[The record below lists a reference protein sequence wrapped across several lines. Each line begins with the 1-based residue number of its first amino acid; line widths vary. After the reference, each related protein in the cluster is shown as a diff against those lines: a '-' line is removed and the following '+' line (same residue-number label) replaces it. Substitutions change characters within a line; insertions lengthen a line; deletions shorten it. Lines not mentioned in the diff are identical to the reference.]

1 MRTRLAEYLQA
12 FLFSLHDFFNCLRSR
27 HVLNV
32 ERAAGDFCIVSVSP
46 DMTRF
51 TKCRGTI
58 VPGAIVLASLAN
70 QILLDYS
77 GDFPVFTMKRIDG
90 GWAEPRHVSHRGVH
104 GSIVIT
110 EDSLLPAANPCVPYG
125 RARLEVELCFERDHT
140 VALSQSRY
148 FKGVRVVHDFGG
160 EIVIDHGMLI
170 AHFRQNR
177 EDL

>member
-1 MRTRLAEYLQA
+1 MRARLAEYLQA
-12 FLFSLHDFFNCLRSR
+12 FLFSFHDFFNCLRSR

-32 ERAAGDFCIVSVSP
+32 ERAAGDSCIVSVSP

-51 TKCRGTI
+51 AKCRRTI
-58 VPGAIVLASLAN
+58 VPGAIVFASLAN

-110 EDSLLPAANPCVPYG
+110 EDSLLPAANPCVPHG
-125 RARLEVELCFERDHT
+125 RSRLQAGPWSEPDH
-140 VALSQSRY
+140 
-148 FKGVRVVHDFGG
+148 
-160 EIVIDHGMLI
+160 
-170 AHFRQNR
+170 
-177 EDL
+177 